1 MRNFISVFAF
11 TVALA
16 VIPIL
21 ATIGAIT
28 IIKQYN
34 NNNRNAVDNTGE
46 GGQVLTDTFQCTH
59 VHESSF
65 ETPKFKTFEKRG
77 MKLWI
82 MEPDTLKRN
91 PLILSD
97 WKLTIDG
104 NPRKKYRS
112 GDFDQLT
119 PEIQKLF
126 WFKAD

>member
-1 MRNFISVFAF
+1 MKNFIIFFALSGVIAIF
-11 TVALA
+11 AAVGIVTV
-16 VIPIL
+16 VEQCKNSSH
-21 ATIGAIT
+21 IT
-28 IIKQYN
+28 VN
-34 NNNRNAVDNTGE
+34 NTGE
-46 GGQVLTDTFQCTH
+46 GGRVLTDKFQCTH
-59 VHESSF
+59 VHESTF
-65 ETPKFKTFEKRG
+65 ETPRFKTFEKRG
-77 MKLWI
+77 MKVFI

-112 GDFDQLT
+112 GDFDKLS